1 MLLFS
6 TYRVMWVRHG
16 VERSNTQRIF
26 IQNEEVRV
34 ILLFDKFAQ
43 QLFIWSA
50 KGKRCRYRFV
60 TWIQQ
65 VKTIHRIK
73 KLTTIFKWYLTLRSN
88 WSECK
93 LQDRGYRKIP
103 QISPGLIFFKGSFWG
118 AYIRRGLSKEGNL
131 RFKIDWAS
139 PIVGRKFTVF
149 EGNFEA
155 QVLGGLIF
163 GGRFDGG
170 FFALREF
177 GGLFLEGLYMEGL
190 IFGILRY

>member
-103 QISPGLIFFKGSFWG
+103 QISPGLIFFKGPFCG

-149 EGNFEA
+149 EGNFQV
-155 QVLGGLIF
+155 QVLWGLIF
-163 GGRFDGG
+163 GGRFNGG